1 MKTSYAVRIA
11 GVGLAAAI
19 GTTIVAAPALAAPS
33 SVPGAV
39 QVAAAKVNWTDV
51 SKGASAVGD
60 KRNAQAAQWVLAKHA
75 AAPVAADKSNV
86 KQSVLAASA
95 YGDVA
100 EPIVTDAA
108 NPSVGTA
115 AGSTGSSDSG
125 SGSSGSST
133 GSSTGSLD
141 LGSSNGS
148 AEVSYNDLK
157 AILETYFASF
167 DWSVVTIPLI
177 ATVLQAQGV
186 PSVIA
191 TPLAKL
197 IWQVIETTFPAYAN

>member
-19 GTTIVAAPALAAPS
+19 GTTIAAAPVLAAPS
-33 SVPGAV
+33 STPGAV

-75 AAPVAADKSNV
+75 ATPVGTDKGNV

-108 NPSVGTA
+108 NPSAGTG
-115 AGSTGSSDSG
+115 AGST
-125 SGSSGSST
+125 GSSGSST
-133 GSSTGSLD
+133 GSASTGSLD

-148 AEVSYNDLK
+148 ADISYNDLK
-157 AILETYFASF
+157 AILDTYFANF
-167 DWSVVTIPLI
+167 DWSVVTVPLI

-186 PSVIA
+186 PAAIA
-191 TPLAKL
+191 TPLATL